1 MSEEVDTSAL
11 DEAVAWLKEG
21 LVDLDVEMVLVV
33 HNKKSSMVKIL
44 GVRMQ
49 EEEVPMLLVSAANH
63 VAGHVM
69 DTHEN
74 RTLN

>member
-1 MSEEVDTSAL
+1 MKEEYNVSSL
-11 DEAVAWLKEG
+11 DEAVDWIKQGMEEG
-21 LVDLDVEMVLVV
+21 DMEMVLVV
-33 HNKKSSMVKIL
+33 HDKKSGTVKIL
-44 GVRMQ
+44 GVKMQ

-69 DTHEN
+69 ETYEN

>member
-21 LVDLDVEMVLVV
+21 LEDVDMEMVLVV
-33 HNKKSSMVKIL
+33 HNKKSSSVKIL

-49 EEEVPMLLVSAANH
+49 EEEVPMLLISAANH
-63 VAGHVM
+63 VAGYVM